1 MNIKEIIKA
10 IKDDKGCSYSYLAEK
25 TGKKNFNNISEMFR
39 KESINTNS
47 MIMLLEAMDY
57 DILIQPKDGFEGKVY
72 KLDEVVRK
80 NEK

>member
-25 TGKKNFNNISEMFR
+25 TGKKSFNNISEMFR

-47 MIMLLEAMDY
+47 MIMLLDAMDY
-57 DILIQPKDGFEGKVY
+57 DIVIQPKERFEGEIY
-72 KLDEVVRK
+72 KLDEVAK
-80 NEK
+80 K